1 MDIMS
6 LKLSTPK
13 QQDPIEE
20 RNEIFSKLA
29 ELEQALISLH
39 PSMPILLQKIHKQLK
54 ADPAIVTIMGEDD
67 IAILFRA
74 LETHT
79 NTKLME
85 VNVKKLPKKKGSELT
100 EDDL

>member
-1 MDIMS
+1 MDIMN
-6 LKLSTPK
+6 LKLSVPK

-20 RNEIFSKLA
+20 RNEIFGKLA
-29 ELEQALISLH
+29 ELEQALITLH
-39 PSMPILLQKIHKQLK
+39 PSMPVLLQKIHKQLK
-54 ADPAIVTIMGEDD
+54 ADPAIVTVLSEDD
-67 IAILFRA
+67 IAVIFQA
-74 LETHT
+74 LEKHT

>member
-1 MDIMS
+1 MDIMN

-20 RNEIFSKLA
+20 RNEIFGKLR

-54 ADPAIVTIMGEDD
+54 ADPAIVTIMNEDD
-67 IAILFRA
+67 IAIIFRA
-74 LETHT
+74 LESHT

-85 VNVKKLPKKKGSELT
+85 VNIKKSPKKKGSELT
-100 EDDL
+100 ADDL

>member
-1 MDIMS
+1 MDIMN

-20 RNEIFSKLA
+20 RNEIFSKLE
-29 ELEQALISLH
+29 ELQQALITLH

-54 ADPAIVTIMGEDD
+54 ADPAIVTIMSEDD

-74 LETHT
+74 LETHS
-79 NTKLME
+79 NIKLLE